1 MSGVTARHVPQMAGA
16 PVAGL
21 ADPGE
26 CLWQPAPATYRSFG
40 GIRAWFVNGMIAAF
54 FAAPLDA
61 GARVGY
67 EICSN
72 MSQTETHHFQAE
84 IQQLLD
90 IVIHSL
96 YTDKE
101 IFVRELI
108 SNAADACEKLRFQH
122 SSGTGIFQ
130 SEITPAISVTTD
142 DKAGTIT
149 IADTGCGMTHGELVE
164 NLGTIAHSG
173 SKAFL
178 KQLAEDK
185 KPDVGLIGQ
194 FGVGFYSAFM
204 VAKRVTVFS
213 RSFAPEETGW
223 QWTSAGGG
231 GYELAPGADL
241 PRGTKITLELK
252 DDAKDFSQASTVE
265 RIIQRYSSFVPFP
278 IELNSKR
285 LNTVQAIWARNKNEI
300 KEEEYNEF
308 YTFVG
313 HDHEKPLFRL
323 HFTADAP
330 LAIQALLFVPQR
342 NFETLGMG
350 RLDSEVNLYCRKV
363 LIQAKAKGLFPE
375 WLRFLKGVVDSEDLP
390 LNISRETM
398 QDTSLMQKLNK
409 VLTGRF
415 LKFLDEQS
423 EKEAAAYEKFYTEYQ
438 RFLKEGIV
446 TDFTHKEALGKL
458 LRFESSTLD
467 KGKLTS
473 LADYV
478 KRMPSEQKEI
488 YCLLTPNRAAAEASP
503 YFEVFR
509 ERKFEVLFLY
519 DAWDEFVMEHLHTF
533 DGKPLKLAEKAE
545 LDLSETKTDGAL
557 SDDAAKSLA
566 QWLKQTLGEKI
577 GDVRVSKRLVDSP
590 AVVVD
595 ADKFMTASMRRMM
608 KAMKQ
613 DAEPDAPVKYDLE
626 INPAHPLV
634 TRLEAIRQKDN
645 ELAGSVAE
653 QILDNARV
661 AAGLLED
668 PRAMLTRLNKLLEQ
682 VLTRAPSS

>member
-1 MSGVTARHVPQMAGA
+1 MSKPEA
-16 PVAGL
+16 
-21 ADPGE
+21 
-26 CLWQPAPATYRSFG
+26 
-40 GIRAWFVNGMIAAF
+40 
-54 FAAPLDA
+54 
-61 GARVGY
+61 
-67 EICSN
+67 
-72 MSQTETHHFQAE
+72 HHFQAE

-108 SNAADACEKLRFQH
+108 SNAADACEKLRFNQ
-122 SSGTGIFQ
+122 SSGMAVHQ
-130 SEITPAISVTTD
+130 SDTAPSIAVTTD

-149 IADTGCGMTHGELVE
+149 ITDTGVGMTHGELVE

-173 SKAFL
+173 TKAFL
-178 KQLAEDK
+178 KQFAAEK

-204 VAKRVTVFS
+204 VAKRVTVWS
-213 RSFAPEETGW
+213 RSFVPEEPGW
-223 QWTSAGGG
+223 QWTSEGGG

-241 PRGTKITLELK
+241 PRGTKVTLELK
-252 DDAKDFSQASTVE
+252 DDAKEFAQADAIE
-265 RIIQRYSSFVPFP
+265 RIIQRYSSFVPFA
-278 IELNSKR
+278 IALNGNR
-285 LNTVQAIWARNKNEI
+285 LNTVQAIWARNKSEI
-300 KEEEYNEF
+300 KAEEYNEF
-308 YTFVG
+308 YTFIG
-313 HDHEKPLFRL
+313 HDHDEPLFRL
-323 HFTADAP
+323 HFSADAP
-330 LAIQALLFVPQR
+330 LAIQALLFVPAR
-342 NFETLGMG
+342 NFESMGMG
-350 RLDSEVNLYCRKV
+350 RMDSEVNLYCRKV
-363 LIQAKAKGLFPE
+363 LIQAKAKGLFPD

-423 EKEAAAYEKFYTEYQ
+423 EKEAEAYVKFYAEYQ
-438 RFLKEGIV
+438 RFLKEGVV

-458 LRFESSTLD
+458 LRFESSALD
-467 KGKLTS
+467 QGKLTS

-478 KRMPSEQKEI
+478 KRMPPEQKEI
-488 YCLLTPNRAAAEASP
+488 YCLLTPNRAAAESSP

-509 ERKFEVLFLY
+509 ERKWEVLFLY
-519 DAWDEFVMEHLHTF
+519 DPWDEFVMEHLHTF
-533 DGKPLKLAEKAE
+533 DGKTLRLAEKAD
-545 LDLSETKTDGAL
+545 LNLSETKQDGAL
-557 SDDAAKSLA
+557 AEDAAKSLA
-566 QWLKQTLGEKI
+566 QWLKATLGDKVGE
-577 GDVRVSKRLVDSP
+577 VRVSQRLVESP

-613 DAEPDAPVKYDLE
+613 DAETAAPVKHDLE
-626 INPAHPLV
+626 FNPAHPIMA
-634 TRLEAIRQKDN
+634 RLAAMREKDN
-645 ELAGSVAE
+645 ALAASVAE

-668 PRAMLTRLNKLLEQ
+668 PRTMLTRLNQLLEK
-682 VLTRAPSS
+682 VLTQA

>member
-1 MSGVTARHVPQMAGA
+1 MSKPEAHQ
-16 PVAGL
+16 
-21 ADPGE
+21 
-26 CLWQPAPATYRSFG
+26 
-40 GIRAWFVNGMIAAF
+40 
-54 FAAPLDA
+54 
-61 GARVGY
+61 
-67 EICSN
+67 
-72 MSQTETHHFQAE
+72 FQAE
-84 IQQLLD
+84 IQQLLN

-108 SNAADACEKLRFQH
+108 SNAADACEKLRFNQ
-122 SSGTGIFQ
+122 SSGRPLHQ
-130 SEITPAISVTTD
+130 SEIAPGIAIATD

-149 IADTGCGMTHGELVE
+149 ITDTGCGMTHGELVE

-173 SKAFL
+173 TKAFL
-178 KQLAEDK
+178 KQLAEEK

-204 VAKRVTVFS
+204 VAKKVTVLS
-213 RSFAPEETGW
+213 RSFQPEETGW
-223 QWTSAGGG
+223 QWISEGMG
-231 GYELAPGADL
+231 GYELAPASDL

-252 DDAKDFSQASTVE
+252 DDAKEFAQENTVE

-278 IELNSKR
+278 IELNTKR
-285 LNTVQAIWARNKNEI
+285 LNTVQAIWARSKNEI

-313 HDHEKPLFRL
+313 HDHDKPLFRL
-323 HFTADAP
+323 HFSADAP

-342 NFETLGMG
+342 NFESMGMG
-350 RLDSEVNLYCRKV
+350 RMDSEVNLYCRKV

-415 LKFLDEQS
+415 LKFLDEQA
-423 EKEAAAYEKFYTEYQ
+423 EKEAEAYEKFYTEYQ
-438 RFLKEGIV
+438 RFLKEGVV

-458 LRFESSTLD
+458 LRFESSTTD
-467 KGKLTS
+467 AGKLTA

-478 KRMPSEQKEI
+478 KRMGSEQKEI
-488 YCLLTPNRAAAEASP
+488 YCLLAPNRAAAEASP
-503 YFEVFR
+503 YFEVFK
-509 ERKFEVLFLY
+509 ERKFEVLFLF
-519 DAWDEFVMEHLHTF
+519 DPWDEFVMEHLHEF
-533 DGKPLKLAEKAE
+533 DGKPLKLAEKA
-545 LDLSETKTDGAL
+545 DLNLSTKKDGAL
-557 SDDAAKSLA
+557 SEDAAKALA
-566 QWLKQTLGEKI
+566 TWLKETLGDKVGE
-577 GDVRVSKRLVDSP
+577 VRVSQRLVESP

-595 ADKFMTASMRRMM
+595 ADKFMTASMRRIM

-613 DAEPDAPVKYDLE
+613 EGPGTNPAKHDFE
-626 INPAHPLV
+626 INPAHPIIS
-634 TRLEAIRQKDN
+634 RLDAMRQQDAP
-645 ELAGSVAE
+645 LAASVAE

-668 PRAMLTRLNKLLEQ
+668 PRAMLTRLNQLLEK
-682 VLTRAPSS
+682 VLTKA

>member
-1 MSGVTARHVPQMAGA
+1 MSK
-16 PVAGL
+16 
-21 ADPGE
+21 
-26 CLWQPAPATYRSFG
+26 
-40 GIRAWFVNGMIAAF
+40 
-54 FAAPLDA
+54 
-61 GARVGY
+61 
-67 EICSN
+67 
-72 MSQTETHHFQAE
+72 TETHHFQAE

-108 SNAADACEKLRFQH
+108 SNAADACEKLRFNQ
-122 SSGTGIFQ
+122 SSGKPIYQ
-130 SEITPAISVTTD
+130 PEVAPVISVTTD
-142 DKAGTIT
+142 DKAATIT
-149 IADTGCGMTHGELVE
+149 IADAGIGMTHGELVE

-173 SKAFL
+173 TKAFL

-204 VAKRVTVFS
+204 VAKRVTVMS
-213 RSFAPEETGW
+213 RSFAPEEQGW
-223 QWTSAGGG
+223 RWTSEGGG
-231 GYELAPGADL
+231 GYELSPAADV
-241 PRGTKITLELK
+241 PRGTKVTLELK
-252 DDAKDFSQASTVE
+252 DEAKEFAKESTVE
-265 RIIQRYSSFVPFP
+265 GIIKRYSSFVPFP
-278 IELNSKR
+278 IELNGKR

-313 HDHEKPLFRL
+313 HDHDMPLFRL
-323 HFTADAP
+323 HFSADAP

-350 RLDSEVNLYCRKV
+350 RIDSEVNLYCRKV
-363 LIQAKAKGLFPE
+363 LIQAKAKGLFPD

-423 EKEAAAYEKFYTEYQ
+423 EKDAETFEKFYSEYQ
-438 RFLKEGIV
+438 RFLKEGVV
-446 TDFTHKEALGKL
+446 TDFTHKDALGKL
-458 LRFESSTLD
+458 LRYESSTLD

-488 YCLLTPNRAAAEASP
+488 YCLLTPNRAAAESSP

-519 DAWDEFVMEHLHTF
+519 DPWDEFVTEHLHEF
-533 DGKPLKLAEKAE
+533 DGKPLKLAEKAD
-545 LDLSETKTDGAL
+545 LDLGAAKKEGAL
-557 SDDAAKSLA
+557 SEDAAKSLS
-566 QWLKQTLGEKI
+566 QWLKETLGDRVGE
-577 GDVRVSKRLVDSP
+577 VRVSQRLVDSP
-590 AVVVD
+590 AVVMD
-595 ADKFMTASMRRMM
+595 PDKFMTSGMRRIL
-608 KAMKQ
+608 KATKKDGA
-613 DAEPDAPVKYDLE
+613 DAAVKYDLE
-626 INPAHPLV
+626 INPAHPIIS
-634 TRLEAIRQKDN
+634 RLDATRQKDAA
-645 ELAGSVAE
+645 LATSVAE
-653 QILDNARV
+653 QILDNARI
-661 AAGLLED
+661 AAGVLED
-668 PRAMLTRLNKLLEQ
+668 PRAMVNRLNQLLEK
-682 VLTRAPSS
+682 VLKE

>member
-1 MSGVTARHVPQMAGA
+1 MSK
-16 PVAGL
+16 
-21 ADPGE
+21 
-26 CLWQPAPATYRSFG
+26 S
-40 GIRAWFVNGMIAAF
+40 
-54 FAAPLDA
+54 
-61 GARVGY
+61 
-67 EICSN
+67 
-72 MSQTETHHFQAE
+72 ETNHFQAE
-84 IQQLLD
+84 IQQLLN

-108 SNAADACEKLRFQH
+108 SNATDACEKLRFTQ
-122 SSGTGIFQ
+122 SSGTPVYQ
-130 SEITPAISVTTD
+130 SEIAPSIIVTTD
-142 DKAGTIT
+142 DKAGTVTIT
-149 IADTGCGMTHGELVE
+149 DTGCGMTHGELVE

-173 SKAFL
+173 TKAFL
-178 KQLAEDK
+178 KQLAEEK

-204 VAKRVTVFS
+204 VAKKVTVLS
-213 RSFAPEETGW
+213 RSLAPDETGW
-223 QWTSAGGG
+223 QWTSEGGG
-231 GYELAPGADL
+231 GYELAPAADL

-252 DDAKDFSQASTVE
+252 DDAKDFAQEHKVE
-265 RIIQRYSSFVPFP
+265 SIIQRYSSFVPFP
-278 IELNSKR
+278 IELNTKR

-300 KEEEYNEF
+300 KEDEYNEF

-313 HDHEKPLFRL
+313 HDHDKPLFRL

-330 LAIQALLFVPQR
+330 LAIQALLFVPSR

-350 RLDSEVNLYCRKV
+350 RIESEVNLYCRKI
-363 LIQAKAKGLFPE
+363 LIQAKAKGLFPD

-398 QDTSLMQKLNK
+398 QDTTLMQKLNK
-409 VLTGRF
+409 VLTSRF

-423 EKEAAAYEKFYTEYQ
+423 EKEADAYEKFYHEYQ

-458 LRFESSTLD
+458 LRFESSSLD

-478 KRMPSEQKEI
+478 KRMNSEQKDI
-488 YCLLTPNRAAAEASP
+488 YCLLAANREAAEASP

-545 LDLSETKTDGAL
+545 LNISAKKEGAL
-557 SDDAAKSLA
+557 SEEASKTLA
-566 QWLKQTLGEKI
+566 QWLKETLGDKVGE
-577 GDVRVSKRLVDSP
+577 VRASQRLVESP

-595 ADKFMTASMRRMM
+595 ADKFMTANMRRMM

-613 DAEPDAPVKYDLE
+613 DGPELPPAKQDLE
-626 INPAHPLV
+626 INPAHPIMA
-634 TRLEAIRQKDN
+634 RLDAMRQKDAA
-645 ELAGSVAE
+645 LAGSVAE

-668 PRAMLTRLNKLLEQ
+668 PRAMLTRLNSLLEK
-682 VLTRAPSS
+682 VLTKD

>member
-1 MSGVTARHVPQMAGA
+1 
-16 PVAGL
+16 
-21 ADPGE
+21 
-26 CLWQPAPATYRSFG
+26 
-40 GIRAWFVNGMIAAF
+40 
-54 FAAPLDA
+54 
-61 GARVGY
+61 
-67 EICSN
+67 

-84 IQQLLD
+84 IQQLLN

-108 SNAADACEKLRFQH
+108 SNAADACEKLRF
-122 SSGTGIFQ
+122 SQ
-130 SEITPAISVTTD
+130 SAGQPVYQPDVAPLISITTD
-142 DKAGTIT
+142 DKASTIT
-149 IADTGCGMTHGELVE
+149 ITDTGLGMTHGELVE

-173 SKAFL
+173 TKAFL
-178 KQLAEDK
+178 KQITEDK

-204 VAKRVTVFS
+204 VAKRVTVLS

-223 QWTSAGGG
+223 QWTSEGMG
-231 GYELAPGADL
+231 GYELAPAADL

-252 DDAKDFSQASTVE
+252 DDAKEFAQENNIE
-265 RIIQRYSSFVPFP
+265 RIIERYSSFVPVP
-278 IELNSKR
+278 IELNGRR

-313 HDHEKPLFRL
+313 HDHDKPLFRL
-323 HFTADAP
+323 HFSADAP
-330 LAIQALLFVPQR
+330 LAIQALLFVPER

-350 RLDSEVNLYCRKV
+350 RIESEVNLYCRKI

-409 VLTGRF
+409 VLTSRF
-415 LKFLDEQS
+415 LKFLEEQS
-423 EKEAAAYEKFYTEYQ
+423 EKEAAAYEKFYGEYQ

-458 LRFESSTLD
+458 LRYESPTLD
-467 KGKLTS
+467 AGKLTS

-478 KRMPSEQKEI
+478 KRMPSDQKEI
-488 YCLLTPNRAAAEASP
+488 YCLLAANRAAAEASP

-509 ERKFEVLFLY
+509 ERKWEVLFLY
-519 DAWDEFVMEHLHTF
+519 DPWDEFVIEHLREF
-533 DGKPLKLAEKAE
+533 EGKPLRLAEKA
-545 LDLSETKTDGAL
+545 DLNLSTKKDTAL
-557 SDDAAKSLA
+557 TEEAAKDLA
-566 QWLKQTLGEKI
+566 KWLKEILGDKVGE
-577 GDVRVSKRLVDSP
+577 VRVSQRLVESP
-590 AVVVD
+590 AVIVD
-595 ADKFMTASMRRMM
+595 ADKFMTANMRRMM

-613 DAEPDAPVKYDLE
+613 HGPELPAAKHDFE
-626 INPAHPLV
+626 INPAHPIISQLD
-634 TRLEAIRQKDN
+634 AMRQKDTG
-645 ELAGSVAE
+645 LATSVAE

-661 AAGLLED
+661 AAGQLED
-668 PRAMLTRLNKLLEQ
+668 PRAMLARLNQLLEK
-682 VLTRAPSS
+682 VLAK

>member
-1 MSGVTARHVPQMAGA
+1 
-16 PVAGL
+16 
-21 ADPGE
+21 
-26 CLWQPAPATYRSFG
+26 
-40 GIRAWFVNGMIAAF
+40 
-54 FAAPLDA
+54 
-61 GARVGY
+61 
-67 EICSN
+67 
-72 MSQTETHHFQAE
+72 MSQSETHHFQAE

-108 SNAADACEKLRFQH
+108 SNAVDACEKLRFKQ
-122 SSGTGIFQ
+122 SSGNAVFQ
-130 SEITPAISVTTD
+130 SETAPLITVTTD

-149 IADTGCGMTHGELVE
+149 ITDTGLGMTHGELVE

-173 SKAFL
+173 TKAFL
-178 KQLAEDK
+178 KQITEDK
-185 KPDVGLIGQ
+185 KPDVSLIGQ

-204 VAKRVTVFS
+204 VAKKVTVFS
-213 RSFAPEETGW
+213 RSWAPEEQGW
-223 QWTSAGGG
+223 QWTSEGMG
-231 GYELAPGADL
+231 GYEIAPATDL
-241 PRGTKITLELK
+241 PRGTKITLDLK
-252 DDAKDFSQASTVE
+252 DDAKDFAQAVTVE
-265 RIIQRYSSFVPFP
+265 HIIQRYSSFVPFP

-323 HFTADAP
+323 HFSADAP
-330 LAIQALLFVPQR
+330 LAIQSLLFVPQR

-350 RLDSEVNLYCRKV
+350 RIDSEVNLYCRKV

-409 VLTGRF
+409 VLTSRF

-423 EKEAAAYEKFYTEYQ
+423 EKDAEAYSKFYTEYQ
-438 RFLKEGIV
+438 RFLKEGVV
-446 TDFTHKEALGKL
+446 TDFTHKEVLGKL
-458 LRFESSTLD
+458 LRFESSILD
-467 KGKLTS
+467 KGKHTS

-478 KRMPSEQKEI
+478 KRMPSDQKEI

-519 DAWDEFVMEHLHTF
+519 DAWDEFVIEHLHTF
-533 DGKPLKLAEKAE
+533 EGKTIKLAEKAE
-545 LDLSETKTDGAL
+545 LDLNEPKKDGAL
-557 SDDAAKSLA
+557 SDAAAKALA
-566 QWLKQTLGEKI
+566 QWIKQTLGDKLGE
-577 GDVRVSKRLVDSP
+577 VRVSKRLVESP

-613 DAEPDAPVKYDLE
+613 DATPETPVTHDME

-634 TRLEAIRQKDN
+634 TRLEAIRQKNND
-645 ELAGSVAE
+645 LAASVAE

-668 PRAMLTRLNKLLEQ
+668 PRAMLTRLNQLLER
-682 VLTRAPSS
+682 VLTKES